1 MKHMDR
7 RGFLQAS
14 AGAAAVVTLGS
25 AARGQPGKADGPA
38 AAAAS
43 SSEGASSA
51 QPRLKHSVARWC
63 FDKIPLPEFCAF
75 IKPMG
80 VTSVELV
87 GVAEWPVLA
96 AHGLGCAVAVG
107 PTKIHRGFSRAEDH
121 DSLAQRMPADLERAA
136 AAPCGKCP
144 MVIVFS
150 GNNAGMSD
158 DEGLANCEKGLKRV
172 VGDAERLGVT
182 IVMELLNS
190 KIDHP
195 DYMCRHTRWGVELV
209 KRVGSPNFK
218 LLYDIYHMQIMEGNI
233 IQTIQDNIEHIAHFH
248 VAGVPGRGEIDD
260 TQELNYRRIVRAIAD
275 AGYTGYI
282 GYEFLPKG
290 EPLGALKRAM
300 EICTA

>member
-1 MKHMDR
+1 MKR
-7 RGFLQAS
+7 RAFLQQS
-14 AGAAAVVTLGS
+14 AAAAAVVSLGS
-25 AARGQPGKADGPA
+25 VTTGQPAGTALGAGAGADDAKAA
-38 AAAAS
+38 K
-43 SSEGASSA
+43 
-51 QPRLKHSVARWC
+51 PRLKHSVARWC
-63 FDKIPLPEFCAF
+63 FDKIPLPELCAF
-75 IKPMG
+75 VKPMG
-80 VTSVELV
+80 ITSVELL
-87 GVAEWPVLA
+87 GVAEWPTLA
-96 AHGLGCAVAVG
+96 EHGLGCAVAVG

-121 DSLAQRMPADLERAA
+121 DSLVQRMPAYLERAA

-158 DEGLANCEKGLKRV
+158 DDGLANCETGLKRV
-172 VGDAERLGVT
+172 VGDAEKLGVT

-248 VAGVPGRGEIDD
+248 VAGVPGRAEIDE

-282 GYEFLPKG
+282 GYEFLPRG
-290 EPLGALKRAM
+290 EPLVALKRAM
-300 EICTA
+300 EICTV

>member
-1 MKHMDR
+1 MEPMKR
-7 RGFLQAS
+7 RAFVQQS
-14 AGAAAVVTLGS
+14 V
-25 AARGQPGKADGPA
+25 A
-38 AAAAS
+38 AAAAVS
-43 SSEGASSA
+43 MGAAVRGQPASPVGA
-51 QPRLKHSVARWC
+51 AAATETRPATPRLKHSVARWC
-63 FDKIPLPEFCAF
+63 FDKIPLPELCAF

-80 VTSVELV
+80 ITSVELV
-87 GVAEWPVLA
+87 GVGEWPTLA
-96 AHGLGCAVAVG
+96 EHGLGCAVAVG

-121 DSLAQRMPADLERAA
+121 DSLAQRMPAYLERAA

-150 GNNAGMSD
+150 GNNAGTSD

-172 VGDAERLGVT
+172 VGVAERLGVT

-190 KIDHP
+190 RIDHP

-248 VAGVPGRGEIDD
+248 VAGVPGRGEIDE

-300 EICTA
+300 EICTV